1 MRYRAGGYYL
11 TRVAFRYLARLAI
24 PAAAVLMPTG
34 FFLSSMDDGATAP
47 NGLVVLLW
55 LGAACLTVGVVSLGL
70 ALLLGK
76 GTTDRVPEDEGRRA
90 LIPQRHG

>member
-1 MRYRAGGYYL
+1 VRYRAGGYYL
-11 TRVAFRYLARLAI
+11 TRVAFGYLARLAI

-34 FFLSSMDDGATAP
+34 FFLSSMDDGATEP

-70 ALLLGK
+70 ALLLGT
-76 GTTDRVPEDEGRRA
+76 GTPDRVPEDEVAG
-90 LIPQRHG
+90 H